1 VADQEFTVSDEL
13 YEISEA
19 TNKDGTVD
27 VEIYDFRKRH
37 NDEVVVRFRT
47 PTGDVKTESM
57 KWPKRDTTEYK
68 FVRIC
73 RETAGSLSGA
83 KFLKTDGG
91 KIRADPEEWELKA
104 DLTTKDKIKEF
115 ISQTSIRSVLE
126 NIGWGVVMCTL
137 ISSGFMTLGSPV
149 LASLQCLVS
158 FLQYK
163 G

>member
-1 VADQEFTVSDEL
+1 MSQKVADQEFTVSDEL

-27 VEIYDFRKRH
+27 VEIFDFRKRH
-37 NDEVVVRFRT
+37 NDEVIVKFRT

-73 RETAGSLSGA
+73 RKTAGSLSGA

-91 KIRADPEEWELKA
+91 RIRADPEEWELKA
-104 DLTTKDKIKEF
+104 DLTRGDKIRES
-115 ISQTSIRSVLE
+115 ISQITMRSVIN
-126 NIGWGVVMCTL
+126 NIGWGVVLCGL
-137 ISSGFMTLGSPV
+137 VV
-149 LASLQCLVS
+149 LDS
-158 FLQYK
+158 
-163 G
+163 